1 MSGRS
6 AVFKDKLLKLFFNND
21 DYAGIG
27 DAGGILGSTADGNL
41 YIRLCTS
48 ASVVSD
54 TVIGTEAT
62 FGGYP
67 AKGLA
72 VPRNTTNWTVT
83 ANVVNNALALAF
95 PTTTSGADVIR
106 YFEIWIDNT
115 STTESARLYWGQLS
129 FDKAVVVG
137 KAFSFLAESIV
148 ITEN

>member
-1 MSGRS
+1 MGGRS
-6 AVFKDKLLKLFFNND
+6 STFKNKLLQLIFNNVS
-21 DYAGIG
+21 YAGIG
-27 DAGGILGSTADGNL
+27 DTSGVLGSTSAGNL

-48 ASVVSD
+48 ASVVND
-54 TVIGTEAT
+54 TTIGTEAT

-67 AKGLA
+67 TKGLA

-83 ANVVNNALALAF
+83 ANQVKNAIALTF
-95 PTTTSGADVIR
+95 PTTTSGSDVIR

-115 STTESARLYWGQLS
+115 ATGESSRLYWGQLD

-137 KAFSFLAESIV
+137 KAFYFAINAVV